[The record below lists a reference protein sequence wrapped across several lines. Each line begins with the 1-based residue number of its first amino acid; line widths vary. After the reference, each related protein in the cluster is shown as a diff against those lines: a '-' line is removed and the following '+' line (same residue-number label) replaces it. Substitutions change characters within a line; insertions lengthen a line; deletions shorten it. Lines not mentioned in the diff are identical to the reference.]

1 MLAIADHWL
10 RAELEEN
17 RKKRN
22 YEKAQGDLVHQLDP
36 TDRQGGFSS
45 GRNIRIE
52 DEVPVVRQGRLS
64 DVMGNSGVL
73 SKHN

>member
-10 RAELEEN
+10 RKELEEN
-17 RKKRN
+17 RRKRTF
-22 YEKAQGDLVHQLDP
+22 EKAQGDLAHQLDP

-45 GRNIRIE
+45 GRNLRI